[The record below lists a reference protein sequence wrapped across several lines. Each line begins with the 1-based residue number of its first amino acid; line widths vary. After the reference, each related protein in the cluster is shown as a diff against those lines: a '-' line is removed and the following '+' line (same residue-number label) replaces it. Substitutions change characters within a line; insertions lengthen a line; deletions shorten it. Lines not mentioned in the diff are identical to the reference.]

1 MFLLSSQNNFC
12 ILLSSYV
19 EVYVKKKFKS
29 VFYGFGWFPGLQN
42 LNVVFGKF
50 TLEQVLKS
58 FVGRNN
64 SLKPPV
70 FGFCGSFLHDLE
82 EDLIELRAFISWVLG
97 LQAFKNAKK
106 FCQ

>member
-1 MFLLSSQNNFC
+1 M
-12 ILLSSYV
+12 
-19 EVYVKKKFKS
+19 KKKFKS
-29 VFYGFGWFPGLQN
+29 VFYGFGWFPGRQN

-106 FCQ
+106 FSQ